1 MRFAVRSEDIQN
13 IVWISERESGEMPE
27 RSGHCI
33 QGMRLRRFHC
43 LPRRA
48 RRRSRVSICKSGN
61 LLGIWDGLPSKVKHP
76 IGHYSAGVSEM
87 SAMGRQA
94 VFITIMIVCISSI
107 LIYTNNTSFLRAE
120 IPHLLFRCKRSSS
133 AVMVLLFCYTKILVT
148 QTFSIMF
155 RNFSCISQKVMIS

>member
-1 MRFAVRSEDIQN
+1 MQAVQFRSYCLK
-13 IVWISERESGEMPE
+13 REPGENPG
-27 RSGHCI
+27 RSGHCK
-33 QGMRLRRFHC
+33 QGIPLNDPIALPILNVRRG
-43 LPRRA
+43 A
-48 RRRSRVSICKSGN
+48 GVTICKSGN

-76 IGHYSAGVSEM
+76 IGHNSAGVSEM

-155 RNFSCISQKVMIS
+155 RNFSCISWKVMIT

>member
-1 MRFAVRSEDIQN
+1 MQAIQFRSYCLK
-13 IVWISERESGEMPE
+13 REPGASPG
-27 RSGHCI
+27 RSGHCK
-33 QGMRLRRFHC
+33 QGIPLNDPIALPILNVRRG
-43 LPRRA
+43 
-48 RRRSRVSICKSGN
+48 VGVTICKSGN

-76 IGHYSAGVSEM
+76 IGHYPQVSQRCQPWV
-87 SAMGRQA
+87 GRQ
-94 VFITIMIVCISSI
+94 FLFMIMIVCISSI